1 MLLQGLTTF
10 VEGLITFLS
19 PCVLPML
26 PVYVLY
32 FTGGE
37 DAGTGRT
44 LARALSFSAGFG
56 AVFVLLGVFAGTLGA
71 LLARYQRIVNVALGL
86 AMIVLGLAYAG
97 VLRLP
102 ALERLM
108 GALRPGV
115 RVEAK
120 GCLSCAALGVIFSV
134 GWSPCT
140 GTFLGSAMMMAAA
153 QGHALGGVALL
164 ACYALGLAVPFVLC
178 ALAIDRLKGAL
189 NAVKRHYAAVN
200 RACGAFLVLVGLL
213 MMTGWFARLPR
224 VFM

>member
-1 MLLQGLTTF
+1 MLLQGITTF

-37 DAGTGRT
+37 EGGTGRT
-44 LARALSFSAGFG
+44 LARALSFTAGFG

-71 LLARYQRIVNVALGL
+71 LLARYQRAVNIALGL
-86 AMIVLGLAYAG
+86 AMIALGLAYAG
-97 VLRLP
+97 VFRLP
-102 ALERLM
+102 FLERT
-108 GALRPGV
+108 LRPGV
-115 RVEAK
+115 RIEAK
-120 GCLSCAALGVIFSV
+120 GCLSCAALGVLFSI

-140 GTFLGSAMMMAAA
+140 GTFLGSAMMLAAA

-178 ALAIDRLKGAL
+178 ALAVDRLKGAL
-189 NAVKRHYAAVN
+189 NAVKRHYTAIN
-200 RACGAFLVLVGLL
+200 RACGAFLALVGVL
-213 MMTGWFARLPR
+213 MMTGWFSRLPALL
-224 VFM
+224 M